1 MIVAYS
7 FGQAYDVVNCVTE
20 RFAQLQRGGGLFS
33 PFRTFGQ
40 TVFWHFSS
48 MVAHN
53 AMNKDN
59 IHAEKKDVI
68 FRAD

>member
-20 RFAQLQRGGGLFS
+20 RFAQLQRGVGLLS

-48 MVAHN
+48 MIAHN
-53 AMNKDN
+53 AINKDKT
-59 IHAEKKDVI
+59 HAEKKYV
-68 FRAD
+68 FSRAD